1 MHNFRQLKVWQKSRL
16 LVKEIY
22 IVTKGFPKEE
32 LFGLTSQIR
41 RAVVSIPSNI
51 AEGCGRN
58 TNKDTKRFVD
68 IGQGSSFEVETQ
80 LILAF
85 DLGYISEE
93 KYNLL
98 WKATDEVQRMIRGFG
113 NSLKE

>member
-68 IGQGSSFEVETQ
+68 I
-80 LILAF
+80 A
-85 DLGYISEE
+85 
-93 KYNLL
+93 
-98 WKATDEVQRMIRGFG
+98 
-113 NSLKE
+113 